1 MPIFFIVHALPG
13 ETDILT
19 AICKEPLRVINEHEE
34 VVFTSPAPGAGWT
47 QASLERTTV
56 DIKEYPLDAY
66 LGTEWVGST
75 EV

>member
-1 MPIFFIVHALPG
+1 MPIFFIVDPLPG
-13 ETDILT
+13 ETDFLT
-19 AICKEPLRVINEHEE
+19 AICKEPLRVINEDGK
-34 VVFTSPAPGAGWT
+34 VVFACPAPGAGWT
-47 QASLERTTV
+47 QISLERTTV

>member
-13 ETDILT
+13 EPDFLT
-19 AICKEPLRVINEHEE
+19 AICTEPLRVINELEE
-34 VVFTSPAPGAGWT
+34 VIFTSPAPGSGWT
-47 QASLERTTV
+47 RASLERTTV

>member
-1 MPIFFIVHALPG
+1 MSISFIVDLLPG
-13 ETDILT
+13 EPDFLT
-19 AICKEPLRVINEHEE
+19 AICKEPLRVINELEE
-34 VVFTSPAPGAGWT
+34 VIFTSPAPGSGWT
-47 QASLERTTV
+47 RASLERTTV